1 MHSESNRV
9 IGIEKS
15 LITCER
21 GKTDEQNSQKAIRFK
36 FNHFTQVNSKKQFD
50 RIRN

>member
-21 GKTDEQNSQKAIRFK
+21 GKTDEQNSQEAIRFN
-36 FNHFTQVNSKKQFD
+36 FNHFTQVKFKET
-50 RIRN
+50 IR